1 MMEVH
6 LFYFAASKAWSWN
19 ANSSENEMFLRAPE
33 LQAGNEHKQQ
43 RPLAQNAVLQN
54 AKNKILQKFAVLTG
68 GRARD
73 SWRTERSIIGDHQG
87 ARQKRFEGLKVDLF
101 LFSKGGS
108 FAMGVRQIAM
118 HIQQLQVLMQS
129 TKPSEKAVTQSNNL
143 IFHCQ
148 RTLNE
153 RLSSFWHCL

>member
-19 ANSSENEMFLRAPE
+19 ANSSENELFLRAPE

-87 ARQKRFEGLKVDLF
+87 ARQKSFEGLKVDLLLF
-101 LFSKGGS
+101 LKGGS

-118 HIQQLQVLMQS
+118 HNYNKEVF
-129 TKPSEKAVTQSNNL
+129 TAKRKALRKS
-143 IFHCQ
+143 FH
-148 RTLNE
+148 TIK
-153 RLSSFWHCL
+153 